1 MNSIRIV
8 IVDDHEVVRLGLR
21 ALIESDAAMEVV
33 SEAGTA
39 KEALESVERCKPDI
53 VILDIRLPDRDGLD
67 VCRDIRSRYP
77 DTKVIILTSYIQ
89 QDLVSEAIRSGANGY
104 VVKDV
109 GNEKLLQAIHT
120 AYSGETALDSKS
132 ATRLAEQFRK
142 LDSQLES
149 FAFKDL
155 SHREMDVLRV
165 LARGKSNREIG
176 GELNLSEVTVRN
188 YVSTIFSKLGLSNRI
203 ELALYAVKH
212 KLSDYSR
219 DRADD

>member
-1 MNSIRIV
+1 MNRIRIL

-21 ALIESDAAMEVV
+21 ALIESDASMEVA

-39 KEALESVERCKPDI
+39 QEALDSVERCKPDI
-53 VILDIRLPDRDGLD
+53 VILDIRLPDGDGLD
-67 VCRDIRSRYP
+67 VCRDIRRRYP

-89 QDLVSEAIRSGANGY
+89 KDLVSEAIRCGANGY

-109 GNEKLLQAIHT
+109 GNEKLLQAIYS
-120 AYSGETALDSKS
+120 AYFGETVLDAKS
-132 ATRLAEQFRK
+132 VTRLAEQFRK
-142 LDSQLES
+142 IDSQLEA

-165 LARGKSNREIG
+165 LARGKSNRQIG
-176 GELNLSEVTVRN
+176 SELNLSEVTVRN
-188 YVSTIFSKLGLSNRI
+188 YVSTIFNKLGMSNRI

-212 KLSDYSR
+212 KLHDYPQAGE
-219 DRADD
+219 DE